1 MLGES
6 ENKKNKT
13 ILEDHVAKVKTLEDL
28 LAEQAVRKA
37 VTAYSRGADRCDV
50 EILKS
55 AFHPDAEVKY
65 GSYDGPYE
73 PFCQNVVDGHLT
85 MNYTSHTV
93 INQYYDIDARSGKGA
108 GEIYVL
114 AFLSTSQSGDV
125 MDVKAYKEKK
135 SEGVFDYVVAGRYV
149 DQYECR
155 DEDWRIIH
163 RQYIYDWSR
172 TTDYA
177 GHDPNGL
184 FEGLI
189 YRGKR
194 DKNDLSYRYLKD

>member
-1 MLGES
+1 MARV
-6 ENKKNKT
+6 KN
-13 ILEDHVAKVKTLEDL
+13 LEDL

-37 VTAYSRGADRCDV
+37 VAAYSRGADRCDL

-55 AFHPDAEVKY
+55 AFHDDAEVKY
-65 GSYDGPYE
+65 GSYDGHYAE
-73 PFCQNVVDGHLT
+73 FCQNVVDGHLA

-93 INQYYDIDARSGKGA
+93 LNQYYEIDASSSHGT

-125 MDVKAYKEKK
+125 MDVGAYKDKK
-135 SEGVFDYVVAGRYV
+135 SERGFDYTVSGRYL

-155 DEDWRIIH
+155 GDDWRITH
-163 RQYIYDWSR
+163 RHYIYDWSR
-172 TTDYA
+172 TSDHS
-177 GHDPNGL
+177 GQDPNNL

-189 YRGKR
+189 YRGKVT
-194 DKNDLSYRYLKD
+194 KEDLSYNYLHDFR

>member
-1 MLGES
+1 M
-6 ENKKNKT
+6 
-13 ILEDHVAKVKTLEDL
+13 AKVKNLEDL

-37 VTAYSRGADRCDV
+37 VAAYSRGADRCDL

-55 AFHPDAEVKY
+55 AFHDDAEVKY
-65 GSYDGPYE
+65 GSYDGHYAE
-73 PFCQNVVDGHLT
+73 FCQNVVEGHLA

-93 INQYYDIDARSGKGA
+93 INQYYEIDADKSRGA

-125 MDVKAYKEKK
+125 MDVGAYKDKK
-135 SEGVFDYVVAGRYV
+135 SEGGFDYMVSGRYL

-155 DEDWRIIH
+155 GDDWRIAQ

-172 TTDYA
+172 TSDHS
-177 GHDPNGL
+177 GQDPNNL

-189 YRGKR
+189 YRGKVT
-194 DKNDLSYRYLKD
+194 KEDLSYDYLNDLNYSERLNSERQS